1 MTIFQLK
8 KRVSRDLSRCIGAAK
23 SQTRSYRGRLVF
35 LRGPSILNI
44 VGLQPPATLWLLW
57 SAIPFGLFAP
67 SEVSFPDSL
76 GCGGKSWCS
85 LRGAAFA
92 FWLRSVDDV
101 AEVAWGCGYGGPQI
115 SEDCFQ
121 WPFLSFIAVSF
132 HWGIHAFLSAKPKI
146 SCSLDHSLF
155 TQGRHLCS

>member
-23 SQTRSYRGRLVF
+23 SRTRSYRGRLVF
-35 LRGPSILNI
+35 LRAPSIWNI

-76 GCGGKSWCS
+76 GCGGKSWCA
-85 LRGAAFA
+85 LGGAAFA

-132 HWGIHAFLSAKPKI
+132 HWGMHAFLSAKPKI

>member
-8 KRVSRDLSRCIGAAK
+8 KRISRDLSRCIGAAK
-23 SQTRSYRGRLVF
+23 SRARSYRGRLVF
-35 LRGPSILNI
+35 LRAPSIQNI
-44 VGLQPPATLWLLW
+44 VGLQPPATLRLLG

-67 SEVSFPDSL
+67 SEVSFPDSF

-85 LRGAAFA
+85 LLGAAFA
-92 FWLRSVDDV
+92 FWLRWKDDV

-115 SEDCFQ
+115 SEDWFR

-132 HWGIHAFLSAKPKI
+132 HWVIHAFLSAKPKI

-155 TQGRHLCS
+155 TQGRQLLS

>member
-1 MTIFQLK
+1 MEKKMKMFLKLMTIFQLK

-23 SQTRSYRGRLVF
+23 SRTRSYRGRLVF
-35 LRGPSILNI
+35 LRAPSIWNI

-57 SAIPFGLFAP
+57 SAIPFL
-67 SEVSFPDSL
+67 VSLPHQKCPFLTALVAEEKADVPWVVL
-76 GCGGKSWCS
+76 
-85 LRGAAFA
+85 LFA

-121 WPFLSFIAVSF
+121 WPAPLFLLLYLST
-132 HWGIHAFLSAKPKI
+132 GGMHAFLSQ
-146 SCSLDHSLF
+146 
-155 TQGRHLCS
+155 T